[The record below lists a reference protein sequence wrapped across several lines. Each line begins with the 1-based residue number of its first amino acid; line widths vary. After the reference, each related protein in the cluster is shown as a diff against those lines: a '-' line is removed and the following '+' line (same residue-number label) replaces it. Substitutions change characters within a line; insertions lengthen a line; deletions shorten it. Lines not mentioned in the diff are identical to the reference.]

1 MTNLALTAFVMAFL
15 LAGFAR
21 PFLFVLAYAY
31 IDIVSPQ
38 RIGWGPLGSLSISLV
53 AFILTVVMWAAREDK
68 RGIRVSSRQLLML
81 ALLVYC
87 GLTTLT
93 ADFPSEA
100 AAKWDWVWKALV
112 FATFLPLTLRTRLR
126 IESLVLIMVLG
137 VGVIII
143 DGALKTLLGG
153 GGYGEL
159 KLLVDDNTGLYEG
172 SIISTVA
179 ICIIPLAF
187 WLASY
192 GTVFRPGLLV
202 WLFAAGITFAA
213 ILMPIGTQ
221 ARTGL
226 ICVAVLGLLK
236 LRSTKRR
243 FTYLVLIAAGA
254 AIALPLLPAS
264 FTERMSTIGDHKAD
278 QSASTRVAV
287 WAWTMDFAQ
296 SHPFGG
302 GFDAFRQ
309 DSVAYDKV
317 VTSKDGTNTTIST
330 EHVIEHARAYHSSYF
345 EMLGEQGYPGLGMW
359 LLLHILGVVQMER
372 IRRRYRVPPP
382 ASAANPAPV
391 PPGKRAPAQV
401 ITPVDTPQTDTAWIS
416 PLADAL
422 QQAQIVYLFGG
433 AFVGIAFQPFCYMLV
448 GLQCGL
454 AAYVGR
460 LDAAVHEAERMKRLL
475 RQPTPTPP
483 PPDPLVPDPL
493 VAVRHP
499 TAAGPL
505 LGNNRG

>member
-1 MTNLALTAFVMAFL
+1 MTNLALTAFVLAFF
-15 LAGFAR
+15 LAGLSR
-21 PFLFVLAYAY
+21 PFLLVLAYAY

-38 RIGWGPLGSLSISLV
+38 KIGWGPLGSLSISLV
-53 AFILTVVMWAAREDK
+53 AFVLAVVMFAVRDDK
-68 RGIRVSSRQLLML
+68 RGIRLSSRQGLMI

-93 ADFPSEA
+93 ADFPVEA
-100 AAKWDWVWKALV
+100 AAKWDWVWKALI
-112 FATFLPLTLRTRLR
+112 FAIFLPLTLRTRLR
-126 IESLVLIMVLG
+126 IEALVLIMVLG
-137 VGVIII
+137 VAVIII
-143 DGALKTLLGG
+143 DGAIKTLAGG

-159 KLLVDDNTGLYEG
+159 KLLVNDNTGLYEG

-187 WLASY
+187 WLATY
-192 GTVFRPGLLV
+192 GTVFRPSWPV
-202 WLFAAGITFAA
+202 RLFAIGVSFSA
-213 ILMPIGTQ
+213 ILMPVGTQ

-236 LRSTKRR
+236 LRSTQRR
-243 FTYLVLIAAGA
+243 FTYLALIGLGS

-264 FTERMSTIGDHKAD
+264 FTERMSTIEDHQAD

-287 WAWTMDFAQ
+287 WQWTWEFAK

-309 DSVAYDKV
+309 DNISYDKV
-317 VTSKDGTNTTIST
+317 VTEKDGNST
-330 EHVIEHARAYHSSYF
+330 AVHTERVIEHARAYHSSYF
-345 EMLGEQGYPGLGMW
+345 EMLGEQGYPGLGLW

-372 IRRRYRVPPP
+372 IRKRYLKDPP
-382 ASAANPAPV
+382 A
-391 PPGKRAPAQV
+391 
-401 ITPVDTPQTDTAWIS
+401 DMAWVS

-422 QQAQIVYLFGG
+422 QQAQIVYLVGG
-433 AFVGIAFQPFCYMLV
+433 SFVGIAFQPFCYMLV

-460 LDAAVHEAERMKRLL
+460 LDEAAAEARRIARLI
-475 RQPTPTPP
+475 RR
-483 PPDPLVPDPL
+483 VPARVPEP
-493 VAVRHP
+493 VMAVRHP
-499 TAAGPL
+499 NAAGPL
-505 LGNNRG
+505 LDDRTTP

>member
-1 MTNLALTAFVMAFL
+1 VTNLALTAFVLAFL
-15 LAGFAR
+15 IAGLSR
-21 PFLFVLAYAY
+21 PFLLVLAYAY
-31 IDIVSPQ
+31 IDIVAPQ
-38 RIGWGPLGSLSISLV
+38 KIGWGPLGSLSISLV
-53 AFILTVVMWAAREDK
+53 AFVLTVVLWLAREDK
-68 RGIRVSSRQLLML
+68 AGVRISSRQILM
-81 ALLVYC
+81 ALLLAYC
-87 GLTTLT
+87 GLTTLF
-93 ADFPSEA
+93 ADFPEEA
-100 AAKWDWVWKALV
+100 AAKWDWVWKALI
-112 FATFLPLTLRTRLR
+112 FAMFLPLTLRTRLR

-137 VGVIII
+137 VAVITI
-143 DGALKTLLGG
+143 DGALKTLTGG

-159 KLLVDDNTGLYEG
+159 KLLVNDNTGLYEG

-179 ICIIPLAF
+179 ICIIPMAF
-187 WLASY
+187 WLVSH
-192 GTVFRPGLLV
+192 GTVFGSGWLV
-202 WLFAAGITFAA
+202 RLFAIGVSFSA

-236 LRSTKRR
+236 LRSTQRR
-243 FTYLVLIAAGA
+243 VTYLVLIGLGA

-264 FTERMSTIGDHKAD
+264 FTERMSTIQNHEAD
-278 QSASTRVAV
+278 QSAGTRLAV
-287 WAWTMDFAQ
+287 WGWTMEFAK

-317 VTSKDGTNTTIST
+317 ITTKDGTSTEIST

-359 LLLHILGVVQMER
+359 LLLHVLGVVQMER
-372 IRRRYRVPPP
+372 IRRRYKKAPPIGLEW
-382 ASAANPAPV
+382 V
-391 PPGKRAPAQV
+391 G
-401 ITPVDTPQTDTAWIS
+401 

-422 QQAQIVYLFGG
+422 QQAQIVYLVGG

-460 LDAAVHEAERMKRLL
+460 LDEAALEARRVERLL
-475 RQPTPTPP
+475 RRPAAPAPQPE
-483 PPDPLVPDPL
+483 PDPLV
-493 VAVRHP
+493 VVRHP
-499 TAAGPL
+499 TPAGPL
-505 LGNNRG
+505 LGTNSRKP

>member
-1 MTNLALTAFVMAFL
+1 VTNLGLIAFVLAFFA
-15 LAGFAR
+15 AGLSR
-21 PFLFVLAYAY
+21 PFLLVLAYAY
-31 IDIVSPQ
+31 IDIVAPQ
-38 RIGWGPLGSLSISLV
+38 KIGWGLLGSLSISLV
-53 AFILTVVMWAAREDK
+53 AFVLAVVMWALREDK
-68 RGIRVSSRQLLML
+68 SGTRLSSRQILML
-81 ALLVYC
+81 VLLAYC

-93 ADFPSEA
+93 ADFPVEA

-112 FATFLPLTLRTRLR
+112 FAIFLPLTLRTRLR
-126 IESLVLIMVLG
+126 IEALTLIMVLG
-137 VGVIII
+137 VAVITI
-143 DGALKTLLGG
+143 DGGLKTLAGG

-159 KLLVDDNTGLYEG
+159 KLLVNDNTGLYEG

-187 WLASY
+187 WLAAY
-192 GTVFRPGLLV
+192 GTVFVPGWLV
-202 WLFAAGITFAA
+202 RLFAIGVSFSA
-213 ILMPIGTQ
+213 ILMPVGTQ

-243 FTYLVLIAAGA
+243 VTYLALIGLAT

-264 FTERMSTIGDHKAD
+264 FDERMSTIGDHKAD

-287 WAWTMDFAQ
+287 WQWTMAFAQ

-309 DSVAYDKV
+309 DSVSYDKV
-317 VTSKDGTNTTIST
+317 ITTTDGNSTAVHT

-345 EMLGEQGYPGLGMW
+345 EMLGEQGYPGLGLW

-372 IRRRYRVPPP
+372 IRRRYRVDP
-382 ASAANPAPV
+382 AE
-391 PPGKRAPAQV
+391 GMQ
-401 ITPVDTPQTDTAWIS
+401 WIS

-422 QQAQIVYLFGG
+422 QQAQIVYLVGG

-460 LDAAVHEAERMKRLL
+460 LDEAAAETRRVARLL
-475 RQPTPTPP
+475 RRPAEP
-483 PPDPLVPDPL
+483 
-493 VAVRHP
+493 AIAIRHP
-499 TAAGPL
+499 PTAGPL
-505 LGNNRG
+505 LGDRRTP

>member
-1 MTNLALTAFVMAFL
+1 MTNYALTLFVLAFL
-15 LAGFAR
+15 AAGLSR
-21 PFLFVLAYAY
+21 PFLLVLAYAY
-31 IDIVSPQ
+31 IDIVAPQ
-38 RIGWGPLGSLSISLV
+38 KIGWGPLGSLSISLV
-53 AFILTVVMWAAREDK
+53 AFVLTVILWAARDDK
-68 RGIRVSSRQLLML
+68 AGIRVSSRQLLML

-93 ADFPSEA
+93 ADFPAEA
-100 AAKWDWVWKALV
+100 FAKWDWVWKALV
-112 FATFLPLTLRTRLR
+112 FAMFLPLTLRTRLR
-126 IESLVLIMVLG
+126 IEALVLVMVLG
-137 VGVIII
+137 VSVITI
-143 DGALKTLLGG
+143 DGALKTLTGG

-159 KLLVDDNTGLYEG
+159 KLLVNDNTGLYEG

-187 WLASY
+187 WMVAH
-192 GTVFRPGLLV
+192 GTVFPRTRLV
-202 WLFAAGITFAA
+202 WLFAAGVSFSAM
-213 ILMPIGTQ
+213 LMPIGTQ

-236 LRSTKRR
+236 LRSTARR
-243 FTYLVLIAAGA
+243 FTYLTLIAIGA
-254 AIALPLLPAS
+254 ALAMPLLPAS
-264 FTERMSTIGDHKAD
+264 FTQRMSTISNHEAD

-287 WAWTMDFAQ
+287 WAWTIDFAA

-317 VTSKDGTNTTIST
+317 ITEKSGDATTIHT
-330 EHVIEHARAYHSSYF
+330 ERVIENARAYHSSYF

-372 IRRRYRVPPP
+372 IRRRYRKSPPEGLEWV
-382 ASAANPAPV
+382 A
-391 PPGKRAPAQV
+391 
-401 ITPVDTPQTDTAWIS
+401 

-422 QQAQIVYLFGG
+422 QQAQIVYLVGG

-460 LDAAVHEAERMKRLL
+460 LDEAERLARKRMPRPAR
-475 RQPTPTPP
+475 RQN
-483 PPDPLVPDPL
+483 
-493 VAVRHP
+493 
-499 TAAGPL
+499 TATAL
-505 LGNNRG
+505 TTQLN